1 MAVSRFFS
9 GNRPLPTSD
18 IVMMI
23 LAAAVMI
30 AVSGVLAIFP
40 LPAEPMGFCLPS
52 PNVWNLAPT
61 IGWAINTFLLL
72 LCAAAW
78 IFLNKEF
85 TIVKGIDQLTLAAF
99 LLFVGSNP
107 VCSGHLATGSILLSV
122 TVLCLATLFAT
133 AHERNCTHR
142 IFAIFTFLSVGSM
155 CQYAFVPMMP
165 VFFVGALIMKS
176 MRVKEVLAM
185 LLGIVAPYWVA
196 VGMGLVSLTA
206 FQLPDVSLGFGSL
219 VPTARNIVLWLN
231 LGLSGLLAVILCFSN
246 SMVIFAGNK
255 ETRARNNVITLII
268 VATALFIVLNPYNM
282 AAYLPTFY
290 FAFAVQIGNL
300 FAYHNIPWRRTVLW
314 SFATL
319 YIVGFCL
326 MIFL

>member
-9 GNRPLPTSD
+9 GTRPHPTSD
-18 IVMMI
+18 IAMMI
-23 LAAAVMI
+23 LAAGVMM

-40 LPAEPMGFCLPS
+40 LPEEPMGFCLPS
-52 PNVWNLAPT
+52 PNIWDITPV

-72 LCAAAW
+72 VCAGSW

-85 TIVKGIDQLTLAAF
+85 TLVKGIDQLTLAAF

-122 TVLCLATLFAT
+122 TVLCLATLFGT

-142 IFAIFTFLSVGSM
+142 IFVIFTFLSVGSM
-155 CQYAFVPMMP
+155 IQYAFVPMMP
-165 VFFVGALIMKS
+165 VFFVGALIMKA
-176 MRVKEVLAM
+176 MRTKEVLAM
-185 LLGIVAPYWVA
+185 LLGIIAPYWVA
-196 VGMGLVSLTA
+196 FGLGLVSIDA
-206 FQLPDVSLGFGSL
+206 FRLPEITLGFGSSL
-219 VPTARNIVLWLN
+219 PTLKSIVLWTN
-231 LGLSGLLAVILCFSN
+231 LALSGLLAVILCFSN

-268 VATALFIVLNPYNM
+268 VSSAVFVVVNPYNM

-300 FAYHNIPWRRTVLW
+300 FAYHSLPWRRTILW
-314 SFATL
+314 SFAAL
-319 YIVGFCL
+319 YMVGFCL
-326 MIFL
+326 MNFL